1 MKLGEHR
8 DDLAARVRVLGG
20 AVSVALAAIALGFW
34 FVQGV
39 RGAYYREMAEN
50 NRLREVPVRAP
61 RGLIYDRGE
70 HLLVENIP
78 SYDLYVD
85 RARTRDLGAALDFAS
100 TALGRPRAD
109 LGAVLG
115 RYRATPSFA
124 PVLLAEDL
132 TIGQVA
138 RFGVAAL
145 DFPGFEVEVG
155 HQRLYRQAE
164 QLAHVLGYLGEVATS
179 ELESGRYRSGELVGK
194 NGVEQTYDERL
205 RGEDGRR
212 VLVVDSQGRPTREE
226 EKQPSRPG
234 ETLRLT
240 IDLALQQAAQRALA
254 DNVGVAVALDPRN
267 GEILALVSTPAYD
280 PNLFARRL
288 SADQWQTYLADTR
301 HPMQNRAIQNT
312 YSPGSLFK
320 VVVALGLLS
329 EHAASAQDR
338 VVCRGVSMHYGRPF
352 RCWKPGGHG
361 SVDLHAALR
370 ESCDTYFYHFGSQLG
385 IDTIAKY
392 ARLLGF
398 GRATGIDLGGEKSGL
413 VPDSQWSL
421 AARKHRWYPGETVS
435 VAIGQGPLLSS
446 PLQVAV
452 AMAAI
457 ANGGF
462 RVTPHLV
469 RQDSPLPLPA
479 LPVDSEALA
488 RVRHGLWAVV
498 NEAGTGAGVR
508 IEGLDIAGKTA
519 TVQVV
524 AQKTRTEN
532 ASLPYEQRDH
542 AWFASFAPAAAPE
555 IVIVVFV
562 EHGGGGSRAAAPV
575 AKRIYE
581 TYYHDRL
588 VRQRAL

>member
-8 DDLAARVRVLGG
+8 DDLTARVRFLGG

-61 RGLIYDRGE
+61 RGLIYDRGG

-78 SYDLYVD
+78 SYNLYLD
-85 RARTRDLGAALDFAS
+85 RGRTRDLASALDVA
-100 TALGRPRAD
+100 TAALGRPRAE
-109 LGAVLG
+109 LGAVLD
-115 RYRATPSFA
+115 RYRAAPAFT
-124 PVLLAEDL
+124 PVLLAENL
-132 TIGQVA
+132 TLGEVA
-138 RFGVAAL
+138 RIGVAAL

-155 HQRLYRQAE
+155 HQRLYRQAD
-164 QLAHVLGYLGEVATS
+164 QLAHVLGYLGEVANS
-179 ELESGRYRSGELVGK
+179 ELVGGKYRAGELVGK
-194 NGVEQTYDERL
+194 NGVEQAYDERL

-212 VLVVDSQGRPTREE
+212 VMVVDSRGRPIREE
-226 EKQPSRPG
+226 EEQPSRPG
-234 ETLRLT
+234 EALRLT
-240 IDLALQQAAQRALA
+240 IDLALQQAAQRALG
-254 DNVGVAVALDPRN
+254 DNVGAAVALDPRN

-288 SADQWQTYLADTR
+288 SADQWRSYLADSR
-301 HPMQNRAIQNT
+301 HPLQNRAIQNT

-320 VVVALGLLS
+320 AVVALALLS
-329 EHAASAQDR
+329 EHAVSPQKR
-338 VVCRGVSMHYGRPF
+338 VVCRGVSTHYGSPF

-361 SVDLHAALR
+361 AVDLHAALR
-370 ESCDTYFYHFGSQLG
+370 ESCDTYFYTFGSQIG
-385 IDTIAKY
+385 VDTIAKY
-392 ARLLGF
+392 ARLLGL
-398 GRATGIDLGGEKSGL
+398 GRPTGVDLEGEKSGL

-421 AARKHRWYPGETVS
+421 AVRKHRWYLGETVS
-435 VAIGQGPLLSS
+435 VAIGQGPLLAS
-446 PLQVAV
+446 PLQVAL

-469 RQDSPLPLPA
+469 RGTGAAPPQQLGLDA
-479 LPVDSEALA
+479 EALA
-488 RVRHGLWAVV
+488 RVRHALWAVV
-498 NEAGTGAGVR
+498 NEGGTGAAVR

-524 AQKTRTEN
+524 SQKTRTDN
-532 ASLPYEQRDH
+532 ASLPYELRDH
-542 AWFASFAPAAAPE
+542 AWFASFAPAGAPE
-555 IVIVVFV
+555 IVVVAFV
-562 EHGGGGSRAAAPV
+562 EHGGGGSRTAAPV
-575 AKRIYE
+575 AKKIYE